1 MGFNARQCAEMD
13 RPVTKERL
21 LPICVI
27 TLATMFLCVVSVTC
41 RADGLPLIEP
51 PQAVQ
56 GRKHPLTPEEQA
68 RKDHLREQRAKRWGI
83 FMHYL
88 IGGLAASHTGGT
100 LGAIV
105 TPFAWASNLFG
116 SWLGFLWTVGYDAL
130 ILMLIFTVAGLVGCC
145 YLAYR
150 ALRWIFTRKGQ

>member
-1 MGFNARQCAEMD
+1 MSGRELLTYIGIATVLLALFCGISLLAREC
-13 RPVTKERL
+13 
-21 LPICVI
+21 
-27 TLATMFLCVVSVTC
+27 LAAPEPDGIQVV
-41 RADGLPLIEP
+41 E
-51 PQAVQ
+51 
-56 GRKHPLTPEEQA
+56 GRRNRTPEEQA
-68 RKDHLREQRAKRWGI
+68 RRDQLRQQRAARWGI

-130 ILMLIFTVAGLVGCC
+130 ILMLVFTVAGLVGCC

-150 ALRWIFTRKGQ
+150 ALRWIFTPRPKDKPE